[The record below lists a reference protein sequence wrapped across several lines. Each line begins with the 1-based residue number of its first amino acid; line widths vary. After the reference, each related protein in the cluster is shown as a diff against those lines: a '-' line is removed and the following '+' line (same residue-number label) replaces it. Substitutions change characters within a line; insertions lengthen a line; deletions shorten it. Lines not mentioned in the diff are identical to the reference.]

1 VLRGRRLAPTIRMK
15 TSVVLVPL
23 LILLCGVITYLVLPL
38 EPRLR
43 LMILLMDVFGA
54 IAVGLL
60 LWRQGQR

>member
-1 VLRGRRLAPTIRMK
+1 MK